1 MDGGSG
7 GAAPVRV
14 VLVGANGH
22 GAWHLRN
29 IRRLA
34 ANGLVELAGVCDRVP
49 VTAQALGDL
58 AGVEQSGDLAA
69 LLERTAA
76 EAAVIATP
84 IHTHLPLADIALTHG
99 AHVLLEKPP
108 TATLAEFHALC
119 ERVRG
124 TGLAC
129 QIGFQSLG
137 SAAIGAVRELVSSG
151 AIGAVRGIGAAGAWV
166 RTSAYYA
173 RADWAGRRRLDGRD
187 VVDGVLTNP
196 LAHAVA
202 TALVLGGAHRA
213 LGAEV
218 EVELFHAHE
227 IEADDTSCVRLRAPD
242 GTPVTVA
249 ATLCAPRREE
259 PHVTVYG
266 ESGRIRLNY
275 TLDEVVLERPGE
287 PPVAEVHPRTDL
299 LRNLVAHLREGVP
312 LLVPCED
319 TRGFM
324 TVLEAVRTA
333 PEPRP
338 IPLAAQEVEVAEDGV
353 HRVVHGVS
361 ELVEE
366 SARRFALF
374 SELGAGWAATG
385 QAAGDV
391 EVPR

>member
-22 GAWHLRN
+22 GSWHLAN

-34 ANGLVELAGVCDRVP
+34 AEGLVELAGICDRVP
-49 VTAQALGDL
+49 PAGEDAGDL
-58 AGVEQSGDLAA
+58 AGVEWSGDLAA
-69 LLERTAA
+69 LLARVPA
-76 EAAVIATP
+76 EVAVIATP

-99 AHVLLEKPP
+99 VNVLLEKPT
-108 TATLAEFHALC
+108 TATLAEYHALC
-119 ERVRG
+119 ERVRE

-137 SAAIGAVRELVSSG
+137 SSAIGAVRELVSSG
-151 AIGAVRGIGAAGAWV
+151 AIGAVRGIGAAGTWV

-202 TALVLGGAHRA
+202 TALALGGAERA
-213 LGAEV
+213 LGGEV

-227 IEADDTSCVRLRAPD
+227 IEADDTSCVRLRTPD
-242 GTPVTVA
+242 GIPVTVA
-249 ATLCAPRREE
+249 ATLCAPYRQE

-266 ESGRIRLNY
+266 ESGRVRLTY
-275 TLDEVVLERPGE
+275 TLDEVRLERPGE
-287 PPVAEVHPRTDL
+287 PPAVTVHPRTDL
-299 LRNLVAHLREGVP
+299 LRNLVAHLRDGVP
-312 LLVPCED
+312 LLVPCEA
-319 TRGFM
+319 TAGFM

-338 IPLAAQEVEVAEDGV
+338 IPLAAQQVDVAEDGV
-353 HRVVHGVS
+353 HRVVHGVV

-366 SARRFALF
+366 SARRRALF
-374 SELGAGWAATG
+374 SELGADWAVTSENASG
-385 QAAGDV
+385 L